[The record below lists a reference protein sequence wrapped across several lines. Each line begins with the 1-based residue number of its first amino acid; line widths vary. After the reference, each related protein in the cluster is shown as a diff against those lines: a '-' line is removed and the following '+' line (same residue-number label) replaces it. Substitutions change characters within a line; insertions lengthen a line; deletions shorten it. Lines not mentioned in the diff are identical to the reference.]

1 MRILKN
7 ITPNV
12 ITLQMFNV
20 AAPSVNGVFV
30 NSVLVLHPGETVDE
44 SKWLV
49 SDIKD
54 ASYNSDLI
62 NEFIISKVLSRIIV

>member
-1 MRILKN
+1 MKLLKN

-20 AAPSVNGVFV
+20 ADPVVNGVLTT
-30 NSVLVLHPGETVDE
+30 STLVLHPGETVDE
-44 SKWLV
+44 ALWLV

-54 ASYNSDLI
+54 VSYNSDII
-62 NEFIISKVLSRIIV
+62 NNYITNKVLSRISI

>member
-1 MRILKN
+1 MKLLKN

-12 ITLQMFNV
+12 VTLQMFNIV
-20 AAPSVNGVFV
+20 DPVVNGVLT
-30 NSVLVLHPGETVDE
+30 NTTLVLHPGETIDE
-44 SKWLV
+44 ALWLV

-62 NEFIISKVLSRIIV
+62 NNYITGKILSRISI